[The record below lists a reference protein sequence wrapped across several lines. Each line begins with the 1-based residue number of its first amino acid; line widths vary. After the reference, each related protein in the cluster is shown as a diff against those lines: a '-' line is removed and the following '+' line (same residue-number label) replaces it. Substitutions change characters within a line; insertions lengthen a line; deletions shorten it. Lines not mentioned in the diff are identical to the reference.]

1 MLSDMSL
8 VREFTVSICN
18 RDEIRDFIE
27 NWHYSKSINGV
38 KSDYCFKLIHG
49 NKIIGACIY
58 GKLAMANVWK
68 KYVDDENDLLEL
80 RRLCCIDDTPKNT
93 ESYFIGHT
101 LRWLK
106 KNTDVKK
113 ILSYADLTYGHEGII
128 YKATNFKFLGQTK
141 TCKMIKYN
149 GRLYHDKTIRTKY
162 KGELKPFA
170 ARIKEALLNQ
180 EAYYIKTKPKNIYLM
195 ELK

>member
-1 MLSDMSL
+1 MRRQPVLVRCSCSDYFFRFGYYNYINGVQFGGGNVPILEKPVTEQKPTHYVSLVFANICLNLHRCYKLTGMLSDMSL

-68 KYVDDENDLLEL
+68 KYVDDENDILEL
-80 RRLCCIDDTPKNT
+80 RRLCCIDDTPK
-93 ESYFIGHT
+93 
-101 LRWLK
+101 
-106 KNTDVKK
+106 
-113 ILSYADLTYGHEGII
+113 
-128 YKATNFKFLGQTK
+128 
-141 TCKMIKYN
+141 KY
-149 GRLYHDKTIRTKY
+149 
-162 KGELKPFA
+162 
-170 ARIKEALLNQ
+170 
-180 EAYYIKTKPKNIYLM
+180 
-195 ELK
+195 